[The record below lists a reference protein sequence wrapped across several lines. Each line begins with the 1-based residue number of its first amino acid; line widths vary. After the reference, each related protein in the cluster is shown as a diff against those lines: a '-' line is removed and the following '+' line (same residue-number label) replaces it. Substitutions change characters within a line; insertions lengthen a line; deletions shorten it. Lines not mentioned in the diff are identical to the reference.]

1 MDVSELVRVE
11 LGRHDWASLRCG
23 CGDSAEHVPL
33 LFEAIIT
40 AESPRDMIGYT
51 LDRHVEVNTILFEC
65 TVPAVSVILAALA
78 GELST
83 LARAVLLQT
92 LSFVAAG
99 SDHGSEPVPG
109 QSDRGDAC
117 RAMASEGFW
126 LLVGIGLAGSA
137 EEADVV
143 ADICEYFG
151 LGDEKSAACQALLR
165 ARVRVRSK
173 RRHAL

>member
-1 MDVSELVRVE
+1 MDVGELVRVE

-51 LDRHVEVNTILFEC
+51 LDRHVEVNTVLFEC

-83 LARAVLLQT
+83 PSASRTPPDPVVRGCRLGSRQRTGSRAV
-92 LSFVAAG
+92 
-99 SDHGSEPVPG
+99 
-109 QSDRGDAC
+109 R
-117 RAMASEGFW
+117 
-126 LLVGIGLAGSA
+126 
-137 EEADVV
+137 
-143 ADICEYFG
+143 
-151 LGDEKSAACQALLR
+151 LG
-165 ARVRVRSK
+165 
-173 RRHAL
+173 